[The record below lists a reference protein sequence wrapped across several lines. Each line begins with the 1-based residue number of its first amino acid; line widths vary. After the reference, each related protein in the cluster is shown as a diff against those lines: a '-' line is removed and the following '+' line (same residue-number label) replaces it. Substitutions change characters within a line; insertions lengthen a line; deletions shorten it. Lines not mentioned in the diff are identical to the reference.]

1 MLSSVYSSIEGIQ
14 PETRAKRLA
23 NGQPKG
29 RSGLLST
36 RNMLL
41 YHLPERWHSVSI
53 TLFSYTQGLEN
64 KCCQKKKAIS
74 SLQTLSSFSEHIS
87 KDIDVSVSWEEWWH
101 HEDELIDY
109 ETSALWCSTS
119 SEAPLKYT
127 WTFVSRSS
135 WESALWSTPYLLLG
149 TRILNDT
156 CSCVRSTRNLTI
168 SPQRTLFHKWFWAL
182 KPRALLI
189 HISGLMN

>member
-1 MLSSVYSSIEGIQ
+1 MDNPKADQGCYQ
-14 PETRAKRLA
+14 PETCCSIIYL
-23 NGQPKG
+23 NVDIQWV
-29 RSGLLST
+29 LLCFPT
-36 RNMLL
+36 HRVLRTN
-41 YHLPERWHSVSI
+41 VV
-53 TLFSYTQGLEN
+53 
-64 KCCQKKKAIS
+64 KKKKAIS